1 VTRPVTPTQPALA
14 APAGPVSPVPR
25 LPEPEADSS
34 DDDPSTEIDAPP
46 LRRHDD
52 PPLRADEA
60 GLPQQW
66 SAATLAK
73 PTPANVRRRSSDEW
87 ARPYRLALIGLDV
100 VAGLIAAL
108 AAALLRYGN
117 IGEYGFVP
125 YRYVVALF
133 PLAWLASLAL
143 ARGYEARYLGL
154 GGDEFKRVLTGGVW
168 LTAAVSFVAFTAKLP
183 LSRTFVGIALPAAT
197 ALTLLGR
204 FGARRVLQNLRRQG
218 RAGHKVLVV
227 GNLNDVVDLVKAV
240 RREPQ
245 AGFVPVGAC
254 LTRRSGRLDLPGP
267 PLPVLGGLSDVLLAV
282 DNLDVD
288 MVAVCG
294 SRGVSSDGLRRLAW
308 ELEGTGVGLVVAP
321 ALTDVAGPRVHIR
334 PVAGLP
340 LLHVEEPVFRGAGH
354 LLKSTF
360 DRVAAALGLVIF
372 SPLLLVVAA
381 MVHFTS
387 PGGVFFR
394 QERIGRNGEPFW
406 VWKFRSMYADAEERM
421 TDLGDRNETDGL
433 LFKMKADPR
442 VTRVGRW
449 LRRYSIDEL
458 PQLANVLVGEM
469 SLVGPRPPLPSEV
482 ERYESDVKRRLL
494 VRPGIT
500 GLWQVSGRSD
510 LAWEDAVRLDLYY
523 VDNWSLVFDFM
534 ILSKTLLAV
543 IRGSGAY

>member
-1 VTRPVTPTQPALA
+1 MAREGLLNRPVTPTPSAETSPAPSA
-14 APAGPVSPVPR
+14 V
-25 LPEPEADSS
+25 DS
-34 DDDPSTEIDAPP
+34 TQVDAPRP
-46 LRRHDD
+46 QRRHDD
-52 PPLRADEA
+52 AALRTDEA

-66 SAATLAK
+66 SGTALNKPVPTL
-73 PTPANVRRRSSDEW
+73 VRRRSSDEW
-87 ARPYRLALIGLDV
+87 ARPYRLFLIGLDL
-100 VAGLIAAL
+100 VAGLAAGL
-108 AAALLRYGN
+108 GAVLLRYGN
-117 IGEYGFVP
+117 IGDYGFVQ
-125 YRYVVALF
+125 YRLVVTLF
-133 PLAWLASLAL
+133 PIAWVVSIAL

-154 GGDEFKRVLTGGVW
+154 GADEFKRVVSGGVS
-168 LTAAVSFVAFTAKLP
+168 LTAAVSFIAFTAKLP
-183 LSRTFVGIALPAAT
+183 LSRAFVGIALPGAT
-197 ALTLLGR
+197 LLTLLGR
-204 FGARRVLQNLRRQG
+204 YAARRVLHRLRRQG
-218 RAGHKVLVV
+218 RASHKVLVV
-227 GNLNDVVDLVKAV
+227 GNLNDVVDLVNAV

-245 AGFVPVGAC
+245 AGLVPVGAC

-282 DNLDVD
+282 DNLEVD

-360 DRVAAALGLVIF
+360 DRLAAVLGLLAL
-372 SPLLLVVAA
+372 SPLLLIVAA
-381 MVHFTS
+381 LVRFNS

-406 VWKFRSMYADAEERM
+406 VWKFRSMYADAETRRVDM
-421 TDLGDRNETDGL
+421 VDQNETDGL
-433 LFKMKADPR
+433 LFKIRADPR
-442 VTRVGRW
+442 ITPIGRW
-449 LRRYSIDEL
+449 LRRYSVDEL
-458 PQLANVLVGEM
+458 PQLINVLVGDM

-500 GLWQVSGRSD
+500 GLWQISGRSD

-534 ILSKTLLAV
+534 ILWKTLFAV
-543 IRGSGAY
+543 IRGNGAY